1 MGESSWHKEISIR
14 VLAKDSNMKHAHI
27 NDRLIAELTNWRV
40 KNKKQKSGVSGQ
52 AKKMQPLLHAALLW
66 TFQFWDL
73 CESCL
78 LVVLLDPGGCT
89 LSIDCRRAVDRLQMG
104 CRCKKRPAPSTG
116 RKEGPACCR
125 GRASLRRLSRAL
137 A

>member
-1 MGESSWHKEISIR
+1 MGESSWYKEISIR
-14 VLAKDSNMKHAHI
+14 VLAKDSNMKHAHV

-78 LVVLLDPGGCT
+78 LVGLLDPGGCT
-89 LSIDCRRAVDRLQMG
+89 LSIDGRRAVDRLQMQEEACPICG
-104 CRCKKRPAPSTG
+104 T
-116 RKEGPACCR
+116 EGGAKD
-125 GRASLRRLSRAL
+125 GGQRAVVAVLHCGGL
-137 A
+137 AEP